1 MEDQDILR
9 QRHLARLQKASVDAR
24 PLKLHRAAATAL
36 NNDDGAVLAQAL
48 KQIDKWELRNLCNP
62 YYVQTL
68 RDILSL
74 PPLERATAMMSDD
87 AQGTALR
94 QNSPFGFLM
103 NSLSD
108 SL

>member
-1 MEDQDILR
+1 MEDQNILR

-24 PLKLHRAAATAL
+24 LLELHRVAAVAL
-36 NNDDGAVLAQAL
+36 NNDDGAVLAQAR
-48 KQIDKWELRNLCNP
+48 KQIDKWESRNLCNP
-62 YYVQTL
+62 YYVQTW
-68 RDILSL
+68 RDILRL
-74 PPLERATAMMSDD
+74 PPLERAAAMMSDD